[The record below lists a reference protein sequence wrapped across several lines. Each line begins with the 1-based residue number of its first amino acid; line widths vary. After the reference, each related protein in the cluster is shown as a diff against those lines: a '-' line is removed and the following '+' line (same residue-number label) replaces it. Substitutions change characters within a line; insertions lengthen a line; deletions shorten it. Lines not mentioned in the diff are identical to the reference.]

1 MGIELF
7 FGIMVADSWIDWTES
22 SMSRR
27 REFVES
33 QLEYLESPVRSERRY
48 AQTSLLYLLHGMYP
62 NCTNYH
68 QADYSLGCFAETT
81 GPEMQLHWV
90 IENAKIVRSL
100 DGVTSLVVALKDAL
114 RRYDTAM

>member
-1 MGIELF
+1 M
-7 FGIMVADSWIDWTES
+7 
-22 SMSRR
+22 RR
-27 REFVES
+27 HHS
-33 QLEYLESPVRSERRY
+33 YTY
-48 AQTSLLYLLHGMYP
+48 
-62 NCTNYH
+62 CTVCT
-68 QADYSLGCFAETT
+68 QSVSIIIKLITFLGCFAETT